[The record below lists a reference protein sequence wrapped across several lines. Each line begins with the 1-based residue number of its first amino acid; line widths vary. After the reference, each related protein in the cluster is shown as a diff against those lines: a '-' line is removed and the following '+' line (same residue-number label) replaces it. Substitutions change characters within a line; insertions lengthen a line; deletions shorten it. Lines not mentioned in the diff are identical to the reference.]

1 MPLPGSYTLSM
12 LTLEDCRRF
21 YAEEVQLAANLTLP
35 ALIEALAHVP
45 REKFLS
51 PGPWQIAIP
60 DVATGTVQYVPTPS
74 ADPRYVYHNVVI
86 VLDRSRDLTN
96 GHPGTLTH
104 YISALD
110 LAPGNRV
117 YHMGAG
123 AGYYTAIMAEVVG
136 ESGTVV
142 AAEVH
147 PELGP
152 RAKANLADRPNVT
165 VHSGDGSQ
173 FDPGECDAMLINAGM
188 THPLSSWL
196 DRLREGGRLLVP
208 ITMPMLPNI
217 GKGVMLKIV
226 RHGDGYTAQVVSFVA
241 IYSATNARDLQL
253 EPVVGKAL
261 ASGSLMKVKSVRRD
275 QHSPDEA
282 CVVHGSEV
290 CLSLA
295 PAADAVSK

>member
-1 MPLPGSYTLSM
+1 M

-21 YAEEVQLAANLTLP
+21 YAEEVQFSANLTSP
-35 ALIEALAHVP
+35 ALIEALTRVP
-45 REKFLS
+45 REKFLG

-60 DVATGTVQYVPTPS
+60 DVATGTVQYVSTPS
-74 ADPRYVYHNVVI
+74 ADPQCVYHNVVI

-104 YISALD
+104 YISALE

-117 YHMGAG
+117 YHMGSG
-123 AGYYTAIMAEVVG
+123 AGYYTAVMAEVVG
-136 ESGTVV
+136 DSGTVI
-142 AAEVH
+142 ASEVH

-152 RAKANLADRPNVT
+152 LAKANLADRPNVT
-165 VHSGDGSQ
+165 VHAVDGTQ

-188 THPLSSWL
+188 THPLPMWL

-208 ITMPMLPNI
+208 ITIPMAPNL

-226 RHGDGYTAQVVSFVA
+226 RHGTGYSARCVSFVA
-241 IYSATNARDLQL
+241 IYSATSARDSQL
-253 EPVVGKAL
+253 EAVIGKAL
-261 ASGSLMKVKSVRRD
+261 ASGGLMKVKSVRRD
-275 QHSPDEA
+275 QHSPDQS
-282 CVVHGSEV
+282 CVVHGNEV

-295 PAADAVSK
+295 PVADAASK

>member
-1 MPLPGSYTLSM
+1 M
-12 LTLEDCRRF
+12 LTVEDCRRF
-21 YAEEVQLAANLTLP
+21 YAEEVQFAANLTSA
-35 ALIEALAHVP
+35 ALIEALRRVP
-45 REKFLS
+45 REKFLG

-60 DVATGTVQYVPTPS
+60 DVATGTVQYVSTPS
-74 ADPRYVYHNVVI
+74 ADPRHVYHNVVI
-86 VLDRSRDLTN
+86 VLDRARDLTN

-123 AGYYTAIMAEVVG
+123 AGYYTAIMAEIVG
-136 ESGTVV
+136 DSGMVI

-152 RAKANLADRPNVT
+152 LAKANLADRSNVT
-165 VHSGDGSQ
+165 VHTVDGTQ

-188 THPLSSWL
+188 THPLPLWL

-208 ITMPMLPNI
+208 ITIPMAPNL

-226 RHGDGYTAQVVSFVA
+226 RQGTGYTTQIVSFVA
-241 IYSATNARDLQL
+241 IYSATSARDSQL
-253 EPVVGKAL
+253 EAVIAKGL
-261 ASGSLMKVKSVRRD
+261 ASGGLMKVKSLRRD
-275 QHSPDEA
+275 QHAPDEN
-282 CVVHGSEV
+282 CIVHGNEV
-290 CLSLA
+290 CLSLE
-295 PAADAVSK
+295 PAAGVARR

>member
-1 MPLPGSYTLSM
+1 M

-21 YAEEVQLAANLTLP
+21 YAEEVRFAANLTSP
-35 ALIEALAHVP
+35 ALIEALTRVP
-45 REKFLS
+45 REKFLG

-104 YISALD
+104 YISALE
-110 LAPGNRV
+110 LVPGNRV

-123 AGYYTAIMAEVVG
+123 AGYYTAIIAEVVG
-136 ESGTVV
+136 DSGAVI

-147 PELGP
+147 SELGP

-165 VHSGDGSQ
+165 IHAGDGTE

-188 THPLSSWL
+188 THPLPLWL

-208 ITMPMLPNI
+208 ITMPMAPNL

-226 RHGDGYTAQVVSFVA
+226 RHATGYTAQVVSFVA
-241 IYSATNARDLQL
+241 IYSATSTRDSQL
-253 EPVVGKAL
+253 EPVISKAL
-261 ASGSLMKVKSVRRD
+261 ASGGLMKVKSVRCD
-275 QHSPDEA
+275 QHSPGDA
-282 CVVHGSEV
+282 CVVHSNEV
-290 CLSLA
+290 CLSLTTV
-295 PAADAVSK
+295 AATASK

>member
-1 MPLPGSYTLSM
+1 M
-12 LTLEDCRRF
+12 LTVEDCRQF
-21 YAEEVQLAANLTLP
+21 YAEEVQLSANLTSPELIQ
-35 ALIEALAHVP
+35 ALTRVP
-45 REKFLS
+45 REKFLA

-60 DVATGTVQYVPTPS
+60 DVAAGTVQYVPTPS
-74 ADPRYVYHNVVI
+74 ADPRHVYHNVVI

-136 ESGTVV
+136 HSGTVI
-142 AAEVH
+142 ASEVH

-152 RAKANLADRPNVT
+152 VAKANLADRPNVT
-165 VHSGDGSQ
+165 VHTVDGTQ
-173 FDPGECDAMLINAGM
+173 FDPGECDAILINAGM
-188 THPLSSWL
+188 THPLPLWL

-208 ITMPMLPNI
+208 ITIPMAPNL
-217 GKGVMLKIV
+217 GKGMMLKIV
-226 RHGDGYTAQVVSFVA
+226 RHGTGYTAQIVSFVA
-241 IYSATNARDLQL
+241 IYSATSARDPQL
-253 EPVVGKAL
+253 ESVIGKGL
-261 ASGSLMKVKSVRRD
+261 ASGGLMKLKSVRRD
-275 QHSPDEA
+275 HHAPDET
-282 CVVHGSEV
+282 CVVHGGEL